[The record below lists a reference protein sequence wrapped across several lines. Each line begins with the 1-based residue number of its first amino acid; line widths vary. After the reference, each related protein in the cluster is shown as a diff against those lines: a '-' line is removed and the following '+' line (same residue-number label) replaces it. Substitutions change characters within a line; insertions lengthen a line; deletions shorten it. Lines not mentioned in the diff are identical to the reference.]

1 LLHNSIM
8 DNETFWEMINEKV
21 VALMQESGRH
31 AQPHVLVHDTGV
43 AVVFECKFFVR
54 DAVHSSIVAVIVDDE
69 GFIVSWD
76 GCRKPFAANDEQELS
91 KAVADRFTHVLELAL
106 LPF

>member
-1 LLHNSIM
+1 M
-8 DNETFWEMINEKV
+8 DNETFWEMVRAKV
-21 VALMQESGRH
+21 VGLMKDSGRH
-31 AQPHVLVHDTGV
+31 VQPHVLVHDTGV

-54 DAVHSSIVAVIVDDE
+54 DAVHSSIVAAIVDE
-69 GFIVSWD
+69 GFVVSWD
-76 GCRKPFAANDEQELS
+76 GCRKPFSVNDEQELS